1 MIARAVVLTTNIC
14 SELELKAHVPFAWRF
29 FTNKKRLIKY
39 YKSALKTLL
48 TSRKDE
54 LKFYAHQKSFSHMTL
69 SVAFW
74 HYDLHWNVW
83 SKEGMDF
90 ERHPNCSPNP
100 FIILSDFEVGN
111 SNISRL
117 RDIFEGWEVL
127 GSLDESDDDDKTEF
141 FINLAHEALAVAIQS
156 RTIKPLFLEIFAE
169 NSNIDDALF
178 NERVRVRDEEGHCDI
193 NFLDLIQQRS

>member
-117 RDIFEGWEVL
+117 RDIFEGWEAL
-127 GSLDESDDDDKTEF
+127 GSTDESDDDDKTEF

-169 NSNIDDALF
+169 TK
-178 NERVRVRDEEGHCDI
+178 RDYV
-193 NFLDLIQQRS
+193 

>member
-14 SELELKAHVPFAWRF
+14 SELEVKAHVPFAWRF

-90 ERHPNCSPNP
+90 ERHSNCSPNP

-141 FINLAHEALAVAIQS
+141 FINLAHEALVVAIQS

-178 NERVRVRDEEGHCDI
+178 NERVRVRDEDGHFDI

>member
-29 FTNKKRLIKY
+29 FTNRKRLIKY

-48 TSRKDE
+48 TSHKDE

-178 NERVRVRDEEGHCDI
+178 NERVRVRDEEGHVDI

>member
-178 NERVRVRDEEGHCDI
+178 NERVRVRDEDGHFDT

>member
-117 RDIFEGWEVL
+117 RDIFEGWEAL
-127 GSLDESDDDDKTEF
+127 GSTDESDDDDKTEF

-178 NERVRVRDEEGHCDI
+178 NEIVRVRDEEGHVDI

>member
-1 MIARAVVLTTNIC
+1 MIARAMVLTTNIC

-83 SKEGMDF
+83 SKEGMAF

-141 FINLAHEALAVAIQS
+141 FINFAHEALAVAIQS
-156 RTIKPLFLEIFAE
+156 RTIKPLFLEICAE

-178 NERVRVRDEEGHCDI
+178 NERVRVRDEEGHVDI

>member
-1 MIARAVVLTTNIC
+1 MIVRAVVLTTNIC

-74 HYDLHWNVW
+74 HYDLHCNVW

-178 NERVRVRDEEGHCDI
+178 NERVRVRDEEGHVDI